1 MLPNLMRSGFADK
14 VWEVRLTWG
23 EPRQPATLALR
34 ARPGLQQG
42 SVFHLSR
49 RKSSQSG
56 RWNRWRGEFHR
67 NPSGHRGSCP
77 RAPCQPWTARSP
89 SLICKGSKISF
100 PLSKTKWCWTITYIW
115 PMRIFKFPLPPNGI
129 LYPTIILNICSTEES
144 WLLNAHYNA
153 FLEAVHVCKLKLPI
167 VSRVVGDV
175 FLCAALPPRRST
187 NQKREQVWADQSWC
201 RLAVEDDCFF
211 SMESLKENH
220 GYVHWDPPL
229 HYTSQSVKFLSSVHL
244 SQEKSHDSNGL
255 FTYYYG
261 KD

>member
-1 MLPNLMRSGFADK
+1 
-14 VWEVRLTWG
+14 
-23 EPRQPATLALR
+23 
-34 ARPGLQQG
+34 
-42 SVFHLSR
+42 
-49 RKSSQSG
+49 
-56 RWNRWRGEFHR
+56 
-67 NPSGHRGSCP
+67 
-77 RAPCQPWTARSP
+77 
-89 SLICKGSKISF
+89 
-100 PLSKTKWCWTITYIW
+100 
-115 PMRIFKFPLPPNGI
+115 MRIFKFPLPPNGI

-220 GYVHWDPPL
+220 GYVHWGPPL
-229 HYTSQSVKFLSSVHL
+229 HYTSQSVKLLSSVHL

-261 KD
+261 KDYKKGEVSKMFFFKNIS

>member
-1 MLPNLMRSGFADK
+1 MSSCPVSTVDCTVTIFDLQRVQNILPNVENQGVLDHR
-14 VWEVRLTWG
+14 VCLY
-23 EPRQPATLALR
+23 R
-34 ARPGLQQG
+34 A
-42 SVFHLSR
+42 
-49 RKSSQSG
+49 
-56 RWNRWRGEFHR
+56 
-67 NPSGHRGSCP
+67 
-77 RAPCQPWTARSP
+77 
-89 SLICKGSKISF
+89 
-100 PLSKTKWCWTITYIW
+100 
-115 PMRIFKFPLPPNGI
+115 IFKFPLSPNRI

-153 FLEAVHVCKLKLPI
+153 FLGAVHVCKLKLPI

-220 GYVHWDPPL
+220 GYVHWGPPL